1 MAQKNKKFFS
11 RSEDVRQL
19 IEAGLK
25 TIEKKLRLHV
35 KKLTLLMIVLVFLAG
50 CGSGNNTDGI
60 NSSQNRIAD
69 IILLKIEIEDIDLQL
84 SRLTRINSQISSHQV
99 KINELK
105 SEKEIL
111 LDKLNLLRETEQ
123 EFQSKNEA
131 PVEQLPNTKGNI

>member
-35 KKLTLLMIVLVFLAG
+35 KKLALLMIVLVFLAG
-50 CGSGNNTDGI
+50 CGSGNNAGDI
-60 NSSQNRIAD
+60 NSSLNRIAD
-69 IILLKIEIEDIDLQL
+69 IILLKIEIENIDIQL
-84 SRLTRINSQISSHQV
+84 SRITRIKSQISSHQV

-111 LDKLNLLRETEQ
+111 LDKLNLLREIEQ
-123 EFQSKNEA
+123 EFQSK
-131 PVEQLPNTKGNI
+131 K

>member
-1 MAQKNKKFFS
+1 VVQKNKKFFS

-25 TIEKKLRLHV
+25 TIEKKLRHHV

-50 CGSGNNTDGI
+50 CGSGNNTDDI

-69 IILLKIEIEDIDLQL
+69 KILLKIEIEDIDLQL

-99 KINELK
+99 EINELK

-111 LDKLNLLRETEQ
+111 FDKLNLLRETEQ
-123 EFQSKNEA
+123 EFQSK
-131 PVEQLPNTKGNI
+131 K

>member
-19 IEAGLK
+19 IGAGLK

-50 CGSGNNTDGI
+50 CGSGNNTDDI

-84 SRLTRINSQISSHQV
+84 FRLTRIKSQISSHQV
-99 KINELK
+99 KINKLK
-105 SEKEIL
+105 SKKEIL
-111 LDKLNLLRETEQ
+111 LDKLDLQREIEQ
-123 EFQSKNEA
+123 EFQSK
-131 PVEQLPNTKGNI
+131 K

>member
-25 TIEKKLRLHV
+25 PIEKKLRLHV
-35 KKLTLLMIVLVFLAG
+35 EKLALLMIVLVFLAG
-50 CGSGNNTDGI
+50 CGSGNNTDDI
-60 NSSQNRIAD
+60 NSSLNRIAD
-69 IILLKIEIEDIDLQL
+69 IILLKIEIENIDIQL
-84 SRLTRINSQISSHQV
+84 SRLTRIKSQISSHQV

-111 LDKLNLLRETEQ
+111 LDKLNLLREIEQ
-123 EFQSKNEA
+123 EFQSK
-131 PVEQLPNTKGNI
+131 K

>member
-1 MAQKNKKFFS
+1 VAQKNKKFFS
-11 RSEDVRQL
+11 RSEDIRQL

-50 CGSGNNTDGI
+50 CGSGNNTDDI

-69 IILLKIEIEDIDLQL
+69 KILLKIEIEDIDLQL
-84 SRLTRINSQISSHQV
+84 SRLTRINSQISASSSESKNLISSHQV

-111 LDKLNLLRETEQ
+111 FDKLNLLRETEQ
-123 EFQSKNEA
+123 EFQSK
-131 PVEQLPNTKGNI
+131 K

>member
-1 MAQKNKKFFS
+1 MAQKNKKFFL

-50 CGSGNNTDGI
+50 CGSGNNTDDI

-69 IILLKIEIEDIDLQL
+69 IILLKIEIEDIDLEL
-84 SRLTRINSQISSHQV
+84 FRLTRIKSQISSHQV

-105 SEKEIL
+105 SKKEIL
-111 LDKLNLLRETEQ
+111 LDKLNLLREIEQ
-123 EFQSKNEA
+123 GFQSK
-131 PVEQLPNTKGNI
+131 K

>member
-19 IEAGLK
+19 IGAGLK

-50 CGSGNNTDGI
+50 CGSGNNTDDI

-69 IILLKIEIEDIDLQL
+69 IILLKIEIEDIDLEL
-84 SRLTRINSQISSHQV
+84 FRLTRIKSQISSHQV

-105 SEKEIL
+105 SKKEIL
-111 LDKLNLLRETEQ
+111 LDKLNLLREIEQ
-123 EFQSKNEA
+123 GFQSK
-131 PVEQLPNTKGNI
+131 K

>member
-35 KKLTLLMIVLVFLAG
+35 KKLALLMIVLVFLAG
-50 CGSGNNTDGI
+50 CGSGNNADDI
-60 NSSQNRIAD
+60 NSSLNRIAD
-69 IILLKIEIEDIDLQL
+69 IILLKIEIENIDIQL
-84 SRLTRINSQISSHQV
+84 SRITRIKSQISSHQV

-111 LDKLNLLRETEQ
+111 LDKLNLLREIEQ
-123 EFQSKNEA
+123 EFQSK
-131 PVEQLPNTKGNI
+131 K

>member
-50 CGSGNNTDGI
+50 CGSGNNAGDI
-60 NSSQNRIAD
+60 NSSLNRIAD
-69 IILLKIEIEDIDLQL
+69 IILLKIEIENIDIQL
-84 SRLTRINSQISSHQV
+84 SRLTRIKSQISSHQV

-105 SEKEIL
+105 SKKEIL
-111 LDKLNLLRETEQ
+111 LDKFNLLREIEQ
-123 EFQSKNEA
+123 GLQSK
-131 PVEQLPNTKGNI
+131 K

>member
-35 KKLTLLMIVLVFLAG
+35 KKLALLMIVLVFLAG
-50 CGSGNNTDGI
+50 CGSGNNADDI
-60 NSSQNRIAD
+60 NSSLNRIAD
-69 IILLKIEIEDIDLQL
+69 IILLKIEIENIDIQL
-84 SRLTRINSQISSHQV
+84 SRLTRIKSQISSDQV

-111 LDKLNLLRETEQ
+111 LDKLNLLREIEQ
-123 EFQSKNEA
+123 EFQSK
-131 PVEQLPNTKGNI
+131 K